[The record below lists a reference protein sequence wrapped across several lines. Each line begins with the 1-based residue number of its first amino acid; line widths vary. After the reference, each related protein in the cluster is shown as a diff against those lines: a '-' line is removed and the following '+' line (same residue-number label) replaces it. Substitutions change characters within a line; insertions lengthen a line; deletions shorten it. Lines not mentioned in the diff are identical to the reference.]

1 MRQAS
6 RTSAAKAGA
15 GNPPSSASSVQASR
29 KSCSVLGPR
38 RGLLRLIFTACHP
51 VLSQEAQVALTLR
64 LLGRLCT
71 ADIARACLLPDPTI
85 AKRSVRLH

>member
-6 RTSAAKAGA
+6 RSSAAKAGA

-29 KSCSVLGPR
+29 KNCSVLRPR
-38 RGLLRLIFTACHP
+38 RGLLRLIAIACHP
-51 VLSQEAQVALTLR
+51 VLSQEAPVALTLR

-71 ADIARACLLPDPTI
+71 ADTAHAGL
-85 AKRSVRLH
+85 